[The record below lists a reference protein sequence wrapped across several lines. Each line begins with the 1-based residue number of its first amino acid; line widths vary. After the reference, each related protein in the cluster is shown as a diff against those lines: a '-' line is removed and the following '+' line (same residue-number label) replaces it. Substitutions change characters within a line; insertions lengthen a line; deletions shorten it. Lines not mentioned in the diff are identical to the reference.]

1 MFNVQSSVLAVTL
14 TAGLLGP
21 VGLTGCSGGGAAGNG
36 LSGGTA
42 AGMAVSK
49 ENGAFSAAQ
58 LENALLTRVNGA
70 RPVSKPASGSYA
82 ALPEVHAAARMT
94 GSTVSPKACAMA
106 AVLPGAALDASVL
119 GSAPAAVV
127 SFRVGSNGVSEV
139 LASPTDAATAAALGK
154 PIPAS
159 CDRYS
164 ASVSGKTFHYA
175 VHQNWIQGIGRQ
187 PARVLEVATLGQRPP
202 TSVWSL
208 LYRGHGFVGAIT
220 VTGPNASEAA
230 VRELGQQAYA
240 YAAKTLSLSTVPH
253 LRDDRP
259 MAAVPSRA

>member
-1 MFNVQSSVLAVTL
+1 MFSVQGSVLAVTL
-14 TAGLLGP
+14 TVGLLGP
-21 VGLTGCSGGGAAGNG
+21 AGLTGCSGGSAAGNG
-36 LSGGTA
+36 SSGGTA

-49 ENGAFSAAQ
+49 ANGAYSASQ
-58 LENALLTRVNGA
+58 LENALLTRVNGT
-70 RPVSKPASGSYA
+70 RPVSKPKAGSYA
-82 ALPEVHAAARMT
+82 ALPEVHAAAARMT

-106 AVLPGAALDASVL
+106 TVLQGLALDASVL

-127 SFRVGSNGVSEV
+127 NFRVGSNGVSEV
-139 LASPTDAATAAALGK
+139 LASPADAATAAALGK

-159 CDRYS
+159 CNRYS
-164 ASVSGKTFHYA
+164 ASVSGKTLQYA

-187 PARVLEVATLGQRPP
+187 PARVLDIVTLGQRPS

-208 LYRGHGFVGAIT
+208 LYLGNGFVGAIT

-240 YAAKTLSLSTVPH
+240 YAAKTLS
-253 LRDDRP
+253 
-259 MAAVPSRA
+259 

>member
-14 TAGLLGP
+14 TAGLLGT
-21 VGLTGCSGGGAAGNG
+21 VGLTGCSGGSAAGNG
-36 LSGGTA
+36 SSGGSA

-49 ENGAFSAAQ
+49 ENGAYSAAQ

-70 RPVSKPASGSYA
+70 RPAARPNAGSYA
-82 ALPEVHAAARMT
+82 ALPEVAAAVRMT
-94 GSTVSPKACAMA
+94 GSMVSPKACAMA
-106 AVLPGAALDASVL
+106 TMLPGAALDASVL

-139 LASPTDAATAAALGK
+139 LASPADATTAADLGK

-164 ASVSGKTFHYA
+164 ASVSGKTFQYA
-175 VHQNWIQGIGRQ
+175 VHQNWVQGIGRQ
-187 PARVLEVATLGQRPP
+187 PARVLDIVTLGQRPP

-208 LYRGHGFVGAIT
+208 LYRGNGFVGAIT

-253 LRDDRP
+253 LGYDRRI
-259 MAAVPSRA
+259 AAVPSRA

>member
-14 TAGLLGP
+14 TAGLLGA
-21 VGLTGCSGGGAAGNG
+21 VGLTGCSGGSAAGNG
-36 LSGGTA
+36 SPGGTA

-49 ENGAFSAAQ
+49 QNGYSAAQ
-58 LENALLTRVNGA
+58 LENALLARVNGA
-70 RPVSKPASGSYA
+70 RPVSKPNAGSYA
-82 ALPEVHAAARMT
+82 ALPEVAAAARMT

-106 AVLPGAALDASVL
+106 TVLPGAALDARVL

-139 LASPTDAATAAALGK
+139 LAAPADAATAAALGK

-164 ASVSGKTFHYA
+164 ASVSGKTLQYA

-187 PARVLEVATLGQRPP
+187 PARVLDIVTLGQRPP

-208 LYRGHGFVGAIT
+208 IYRGNGFVGAIT

-253 LRDDRP
+253 LGYDRRI
-259 MAAVPSRA
+259 AAVPSRA

>member
-21 VGLTGCSGGGAAGNG
+21 VGLAGCSGGSAAGNG
-36 LSGGTA
+36 SSGGSA

-49 ENGAFSAAQ
+49 ENGAYSAAQ
-58 LENALLTRVNGA
+58 LENALLTRVNGSRPVA
-70 RPVSKPASGSYA
+70 RPNAGSYA
-82 ALPEVHAAARMT
+82 ALPQVHAAAARMT
-94 GSTVSPKACAMA
+94 GSTVSPRACATA

-119 GSAPAAVV
+119 GSAPAAAV

-139 LASPTDAATAAALGK
+139 LASPADAATAAALGK

-164 ASVSGKTFHYA
+164 ASVSGKTFQYA
-175 VHQNWIQGIGRQ
+175 VHQSWIRGIGRQ
-187 PARVLEVATLGQRPP
+187 PARVLDIVTLGQRPP
-202 TSVWSL
+202 ASVWSL
-208 LYRGHGFVGAIT
+208 LYEGTGFVGAIT

-240 YAAKTLSLSTVPH
+240 YAAKTLS
-253 LRDDRP
+253 
-259 MAAVPSRA
+259 